1 MVLIISLATPMGKG
15 VVPDTARQS
24 VASARTLA
32 LQKADLILLVG
43 ARLNWI
49 LVSIIIF
56 NQNN

>member
-1 MVLIISLATPMGKG
+1 MGKG

-49 LVSIIIF
+49 LVIPDLK
-56 NQNN
+56 N

>member
-1 MVLIISLATPMGKG
+1 MGKG
-15 VVPDTARQS
+15 VVPDTARQC

-49 LVSIIIF
+49 LVLKMFIQK
-56 NQNN
+56 NYAC